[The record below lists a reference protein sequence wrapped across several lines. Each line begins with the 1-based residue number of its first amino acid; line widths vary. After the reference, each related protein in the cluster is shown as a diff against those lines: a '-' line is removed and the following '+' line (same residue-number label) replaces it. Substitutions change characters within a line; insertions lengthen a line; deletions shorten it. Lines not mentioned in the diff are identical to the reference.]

1 MNPFSLTDL
10 EDVPAEVGGVRDPE
24 GDTGSPRL
32 DAAARF
38 DLVGLVAAVVAGRRH
53 DDYLLEVGDL

>member
-10 EDVPAEVGGVRDPE
+10 EDIPAEVGGIRDPE
-24 GDTGSPRL
+24 RDPGSPRL

-38 DLVGLVAAVVAGRRH
+38 DLVGLVAAVVAGSRH
-53 DDYLLEVGDL
+53 DDHLFEVGDL

>member
-10 EDVPAEVGGVRDPE
+10 EDVPAEVGGIRDPE
-24 GDTGSPRL
+24 RDPGSLRL